1 MNKVFVVQSAEGHY
15 FSKHG
20 EWLSGKEAHH
30 IYFGKYKDEALN
42 QLIDITIKNVDV
54 RAKVVET
61 QLNARNFPILEII
74 AQNDLVDPE
83 QLVLQ
88 EQQEQQISE
97 DTQLNSASA

>member
-20 EWLSGKEAHH
+20 QWLSGKEASQ

-61 QLNARNFPILEII
+61 QLNARNYPILEILVET
-74 AQNDLVDPE
+74 DLIDSHE
-83 QLVLQ
+83 QLLQ
-88 EQQEQQISE
+88 EQQQPNI
-97 DTQLNSASA
+97 ASA